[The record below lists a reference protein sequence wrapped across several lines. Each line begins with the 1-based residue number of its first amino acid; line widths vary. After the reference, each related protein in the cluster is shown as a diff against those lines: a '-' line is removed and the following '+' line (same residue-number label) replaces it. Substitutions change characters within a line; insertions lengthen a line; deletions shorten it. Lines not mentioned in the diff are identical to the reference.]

1 MDAEFLLGRLDGV
14 IRTGEGRWS
23 ARCPAH
29 EDRSPSLS
37 VRLDGGQLLFHC
49 HAGCAPEN
57 VLAAI
62 GLSWSDLYADP
73 WEGAV
78 RIACAEG
85 AHRARREQLRRELVN
100 GIDMAVERMILRI
113 AAADLR
119 AGRTLSVEDRGRV
132 EVARLRVEA
141 ANAERPQ

>member
-1 MDAEFLLGRLDGV
+1 MDAELLLGRLDGV
-14 IRTGEGRWS
+14 IRTGDGRWS

-37 VRLDGGQLLFHC
+37 VRLDGERLLFHC
-49 HAGCAPEN
+49 HAGCAPEA
-57 VLAAI
+57 VLAAV
-62 GLSWSDLYADP
+62 GLGWSDLYTDP
-73 WEGAV
+73 WEAAFRV
-78 RIACAEG
+78 ACAEG
-85 AHRARREQLRRELVN
+85 AHRAQREKLRRELVN

-119 AGRTLSVEDRGRV
+119 AGRTLSIEDRGRV

-141 ANAERPQ
+141 ANAERRR

>member
-1 MDAEFLLGRLDGV
+1 MDAELLLGRLDGV
-14 IRTGEGRWS
+14 IRTGAGRWS

-49 HAGCAPEN
+49 HAGCAPAD
-57 VLAAI
+57 VLAAV
-62 GLSWSDLYADP
+62 GLGWCDLYADP
-73 WEGAV
+73 WEAAYRV
-78 RIACAEG
+78 ACAEG
-85 AHRARREQLRRELVN
+85 AHRAHREKQRRELIN

-119 AGRTLSVEDRGRV
+119 AGRSLTIEDRGRV

-141 ANAERPQ
+141 ANAERRR

>member
-1 MDAEFLLGRLDGV
+1 MDAELLLGRLDGV

-29 EDRSPSLS
+29 ADRSPSLS
-37 VRLDGGQLLFHC
+37 VRLDGERLLFHC
-49 HAGCAPEN
+49 HAGCAPEA
-57 VLAAI
+57 VLAAV
-62 GLSWSDLYADP
+62 GLGWSDLYTDP
-73 WEGAV
+73 WEAAFRV
-78 RIACAEG
+78 ACVEG
-85 AHRARREQLRRELVN
+85 AHRAQREQQRRELVN

-119 AGRTLSVEDRGRV
+119 AGRMLSIEDRGRV

-141 ANAERPQ
+141 ANAERRR

>member
-1 MDAEFLLGRLDGV
+1 MDAELLLGRLDGV

-29 EDRSPSLS
+29 DDRSPSLS
-37 VRLDGGQLLFHC
+37 VRVAGDQLLFHC
-49 HAGCAPEN
+49 HAGCAPAD
-57 VLAAI
+57 VLAAV
-62 GLSWSDLYADP
+62 GLSWLDLYVDR
-73 WEGAV
+73 WEAAY

-85 AHRARREQLRRELVN
+85 AHRARREKLRRELVD
-100 GIDMAVERMILRI
+100 GVDMTVERMILRI

-119 AGRTLSVEDRGRV
+119 AERSLTIEDRGRV

-141 ANAERPQ
+141 ANAERQR

>member
-1 MDAEFLLGRLDGV
+1 MNAELLLGRLYGV

-29 EDRSPSLS
+29 DDRSPSLS
-37 VRLDGGQLLFHC
+37 VRLDGDRLLFHC
-49 HAGCAPEN
+49 HAGCAPAA
-57 VLAAI
+57 VLAAV
-62 GLSWSDLYADP
+62 GLGWCDLYADP
-73 WEGAV
+73 REAAFRV
-78 RIACAEG
+78 ACAEG
-85 AHRARREQLRRELVN
+85 AHHAQREQQRKELVN

-119 AGRTLSVEDRGRV
+119 AGRSLSIEDRGRV

-141 ANAERPQ
+141 ANAGRRR